1 MGAAKHIKIAMAN
14 KDIKPG
20 EVAER
25 LNMPPQTF
33 YNKLSRD
40 TMKYADVE
48 TIADAIGCDVR
59 LVDRSSG
66 DLY

>member
-1 MGAAKHIKIAMAN
+1 MGAAKHIKIAMAS

-25 LNMPPQTF
+25 LQVPPQSF

-40 TMKYADVE
+40 TMKDTDVE
-48 TIADAIGCDVR
+48 TIADKIGCDVR
-59 LVDRSSG
+59 LVDRITG